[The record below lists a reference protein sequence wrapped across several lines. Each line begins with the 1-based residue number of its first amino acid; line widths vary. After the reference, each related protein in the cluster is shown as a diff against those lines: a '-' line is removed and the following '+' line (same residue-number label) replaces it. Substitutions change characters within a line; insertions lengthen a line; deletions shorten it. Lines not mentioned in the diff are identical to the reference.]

1 MNNNKKYYDIL
12 QLHTNCTEQDIKRA
26 YRQLSLKYHPDKNN
40 NSTTQFNN
48 INEAYTYLIE
58 HHKNNLNSKYDHNN
72 YNNYNNDNND
82 NDNDN
87 NNNNDNDNLAINI
100 YKKKNQ
106 KIIDDIIINLE
117 ITYEESYNGASVPI
131 NINRSIN
138 NNNILK
144 YEQEK
149 IYIPLPK
156 SIDDNEIIIINNK
169 GNCVNGDF
177 SDIKVVIKLK
187 EHLLYFRD
195 GLNLIYISSINFK
208 ESLIGVD
215 FNITHLN
222 NNVYKINNK
231 NGEIIH
237 NNTTIVLK
245 NLGFQRD
252 SYFGNLI
259 IKFKIDYPKTLS
271 KTTIEKLKEIL

>member
-1 MNNNKKYYDIL
+1 MYNNKKYYDIL
-12 QLHTNCTEQDIKRA
+12 QLDTNCTEQDIKKA
-26 YRQLSLKYHPDKNN
+26 YRQLSLKYHPDKNI
-40 NSTTQFNN
+40 NSATQFNN
-48 INEAYTYLIE
+48 INEAYTHLLEY
-58 HHKNNLNSKYDHNN
+58 HKNNFNNKYGDNNN
-72 YNNYNNDNND
+72 YDNN
-82 NDNDN
+82 NNNNN
-87 NNNNDNDNLAINI
+87 NNNNDNYSSINI
-100 YKKKNQ
+100 YKKHNQ
-106 KIIDDIIINLE
+106 ELNDDIIINLE
-117 ITYEESYNGASVPI
+117 ITYEDSYNGANVPI

-138 NNNILK
+138 NNNIFK

-169 GNCVNGDF
+169 GNCVNGNF

-187 EHLLYFRD
+187 EHLIYFRD

-231 NGEIIH
+231 KGEIIH
-237 NNTTIVLK
+237 NNTSIVIK